1 MKRLVVLVFV
11 VSSLSLVSLVVYNN
25 MFASIVVKSNNS
37 SYESNSHESFYDLS
51 ATTIDGKIINFS
63 IFEGKKALVVN
74 VASKCGYTPQY
85 EDLQWLHDNYG
96 DKITILGF
104 PSNNFGRQEPGSN
117 TEIVDFCKSNYGV
130 QFQLFEKIEVKG
142 DNIHPVYKWLS
153 SSDLNGWNDK
163 KPKWNFYKYL
173 IDENG
178 ELKKILASS
187 INPRDSIVLDFIN
200 AT

>member
-1 MKRLVVLVFV
+1 MKRFVVLVFV

>member
-85 EDLQWLHDNYG
+85 EDLQGLHDNYG

>member
-117 TEIVDFCKSNYGV
+117 TEIVDFCKSNY
-130 QFQLFEKIEVKG
+130 
-142 DNIHPVYKWLS
+142 
-153 SSDLNGWNDK
+153 
-163 KPKWNFYKYL
+163 
-173 IDENG
+173 
-178 ELKKILASS
+178 
-187 INPRDSIVLDFIN
+187 
-200 AT
+200 

>member
-117 TEIVDFCKSNYGV
+117 TEIVNFCKSNYGV